1 MGLAFRQPPGRR
13 PLRYGSDMPLIHS
26 ASKKARQ
33 KNVKTLMHEV
43 GESPH
48 VQSRKQA
55 IAIAYSEQRRAAA
68 KHHKSH
74 RSLDHSKVSKW
85 TKGERRDYR

>member
-1 MGLAFRQPPGRR
+1 MGT
-13 PLRYGSDMPLIHS
+13 DMPLLHS
-26 ASKKARQ
+26 ASKKARNQ
-33 KNVKTLMHEV
+33 NVRTLMHEV

-55 IAIAYSEQRRAAA
+55 IAIAYSEQRRAKA
-68 KHHKSH
+68 KHAKSS

-85 TKGERRDYR
+85 AKGERKEYR

>member
-1 MGLAFRQPPGRR
+1 
-13 PLRYGSDMPLIHS
+13 MPLIHS

-33 KNVKTLMHEV
+33 KNIKTLMHEV

-48 VQSRKQA
+48 VQSRAQA
-55 IAIAYSEQRRAAA
+55 VAIGYSEQRRAAA

-74 RSLDHSKVSKW
+74 RALDHAKVSKW
-85 TKGERRDYR
+85 TKGERGDYK

>member
-1 MGLAFRQPPGRR
+1 MGMGFRQKNARA
-13 PLRYGSDMPLIHS
+13 LRMGPDMPLLHS
-26 ASKKARQ
+26 ASKQARNR
-33 KNVKTLMHEV
+33 NVKTLMHEV

-55 IAIAYSEQRRAAA
+55 IAISYSVQRRAAA

-85 TKGERRDYR
+85 TKGERGDYK

>member
-1 MGLAFRQPPGRR
+1 MGMGFRQKNARA
-13 PLRYGSDMPLIHS
+13 LRLGSSIMPLIHS
-26 ASKKARQ
+26 SSKKARQ
-33 KNVKTLMHEV
+33 KNIKTLLGDV

-48 VQSRKQA
+48 VQSRAQA
-55 IAIAYSEQRRAAA
+55 VAIGYSEQRRAAA
-68 KHHKSH
+68 KNHRSS